1 MKRYDLLLIFLASQS
16 WLKMYIHEKRGQ
28 GLNKCYMHWPHPDN
42 LCPLCTF
49 CLQLLDE
56 EDLAWMKYSVLDL
69 FMSQININ
77 EQTGK
82 DQEGCDWDLGETLK
96 QKPGRGRRPLEM
108 GQRLLLMTANPQI
121 LFIWAEYKEFW
132 YQHTW
137 DFTFCNAS
145 AFLIQQTCVEYIL
158 QARNLL

>member
-96 QKPGRGRRPLEM
+96 QKPGRGRCPLEM